1 MRILSTRGQLSYTLS
16 IKRVV
21 IYTKILPVCSEIFVA
36 GRGLD
41 MNSDLHRGHKI
52 KFQSDTYQTLSQFF
66 PHCKYCNAGPGLR
79 TKLLS
84 EKSLK
89 LSDQFPPLQVLQCW
103 AKSEN
108 KATEWEESKALGF
121 QEVLFGSH

>member
-41 MNSDLHRGHKI
+41 MNSDLPRGHKI

-66 PHCKYCNAGPGLR
+66 PHCKYCNAGPSLR

-89 LSDQFPPLQVLQCW
+89 HSDQFPPLQVLQCW

-108 KATEWEESKALGF
+108 KATE
-121 QEVLFGSH
+121 